1 MKPIN
6 QTYKFFDRVKKNLY
20 NSSFDLVKNND
31 EILSYKDAKDKVEK
45 FYIV

>member
-20 NSSFDLVKNND
+20 NSSFDLVKIIT
-31 EILSYKDAKDKVEK
+31 EFSYKDAKDKVEK